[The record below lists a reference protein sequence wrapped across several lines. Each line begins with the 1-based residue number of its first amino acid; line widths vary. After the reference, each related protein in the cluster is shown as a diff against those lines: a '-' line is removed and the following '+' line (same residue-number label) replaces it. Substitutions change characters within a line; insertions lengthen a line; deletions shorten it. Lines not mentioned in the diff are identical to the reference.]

1 MNTYCFSF
9 STHCFLNPRNASLV
23 LDLLDKEDT
32 FERQLAVEHVED
44 KLINKQVSL
53 LDEEN
58 LAQSQNGGPTSNFLE
73 EISNPSVDQIYKMIE
88 ETSLVNRTRRNFRL
102 LRDWQKKRPW

>member
-1 MNTYCFSF
+1 
-9 STHCFLNPRNASLV
+9 
-23 LDLLDKEDT
+23 
-32 FERQLAVEHVED
+32 VED

-58 LAQSQNGGPTSNFLE
+58 LAQSQNGDPTSNFIE

>member
-1 MNTYCFSF
+1 
-9 STHCFLNPRNASLV
+9 LI

-58 LAQSQNGGPTSNFLE
+58 LAQSQNGDPTSNFFE

>member
-1 MNTYCFSF
+1 
-9 STHCFLNPRNASLV
+9 LI

-58 LAQSQNGGPTSNFLE
+58 LAQSQNGDPTSNFFE
-73 EISNPSVDQIYKMIE
+73 EISNPSVGQIYKMIE
-88 ETSLVNRTRRNFRL
+88 ETSLINRTRRNFRL